1 MDVKPHS
8 SHLMCPFL
16 LSQLLQVLVLVTDG
30 KSSDAVEEGAQ
41 ILQDEGV
48 TVFAVGTCGHQN
60 LCVTN
65 PHSSPWA
72 IFPIHSIPFL
82 KTAPIPRLSLWKPL
96 QVQENCCVHGYFL
109 LLLSMTDLFSG
120 NLWFCICQSHLG
132 IQKEFSKWFHKSQNV
147 LIWH

>member
-1 MDVKPHS
+1 MRFLRAVGVFEGFNS
-8 SHLMCPFL
+8 RRGSHCDLLMCPFL

-65 PHSSPWA
+65 PRSSPWGK
-72 IFPIHSIPFL
+72 FLMHS
-82 KTAPIPRLSLWKPL
+82 APIPRLSLWKPL
-96 QVQENCCVHGYFL
+96 QV
-109 LLLSMTDLFSG
+109 
-120 NLWFCICQSHLG
+120 
-132 IQKEFSKWFHKSQNV
+132 
-147 LIWH
+147 